1 MGVMYGDVVEWVA
14 GADTDALLSQLAAV
28 EERRRAAEAEVAVI
42 VAELDDRKVH
52 RPEHATMYGV
62 LRSRLGWSDVECRD
76 RLRLGRLFAAFGD
89 AGELLH
95 DGRASVANMIEI
107 ARAHANP
114 RCGDQIELDLGALLT
129 AACRKEHD
137 DLRRDVQAWEQRVDH
152 RHAEERAMHQHELRD
167 ARMVN
172 TTDGAELKGRWG
184 ELDGLAIREVL
195 DQFTQAE
202 WETDWAATVE
212 RYGDDASPIL
222 MPRTASQRRADA
234 VTAIFERA
242 ASTPP
247 DARPPKPS
255 VVIHVDHATATDI
268 MTEMDLLPE
277 RDTDPF
283 EHGKPVTTDRR
294 CETANGTPVDPR
306 TAIRVALA
314 GHIRWAIHNE
324 TGVPITWGRKRRLF
338 TGAAADA
345 VRSTST
351 RCTFP
356 GCRVPA
362 GRCELDH
369 IRPYARGGRTDPG
382 NGGPLCDRHN
392 QLKNRGYTTWRDPTG
407 TWRAYRPD
415 GTELPWS

>member
-1 MGVMYGDVVEWVA
+1 MYGDVVEWVG

-42 VAELDDRKVH
+42 VNELEDRKVH
-52 RPEHATMYGV
+52 RPEHATMYGL
-62 LRSRLGWSDVECRD
+62 LRSRVGWSDVECRD
-76 RLRLGRLFAAFGD
+76 RLRLGRLFAAFAD

-95 DGRASVANMIEI
+95 DGRASLANMIEI
-107 ARAHANP
+107 ARAHGNP
-114 RCGDQIELDLGALLT
+114 RVGEQIESDLGALLT

-137 DLRRDVQAWEQRVDH
+137 DLRRDVQAWEQRVDS
-152 RHAEERAMHQHELRD
+152 RHAEEQAAHQHERRD

-172 TTDGAELKGRWG
+172 TPDGAELKGKWG
-184 ELDGLAIREVL
+184 ELDGLTIREIL

-202 WETDWAATVE
+202 WEADWATTVE
-212 RYGDDASPIL
+212 QYGDDASPIL
-222 MPRTASQRRADA
+222 TPRTASQRRADA
-234 VTAIFERA
+234 VTAIFRRA

-247 DARPPKPS
+247 DAKPPKPL
-255 VVIHVDHATATDI
+255 VVIHTDHTTATDI
-268 MTEMDLLPE
+268 LTEMGILPE
-277 RDTDPF
+277 RDVDPLD
-283 EHGKPVTTDRR
+283 HHNPVTTDRR
-294 CETANGTPVDPR
+294 CETTNGHPVDPR

-324 TGVPITWGRKRRLF
+324 QGTPIVWGRKRRLF

-356 GCRVPA
+356 GCRIPA
-362 GRCELDH
+362 GRCDLDH
-369 IRPYARGGRTDPG
+369 TTPWARGGRTDPD
-382 NGGPLCDRHN
+382 NGAPLCDRHN
-392 QLKNRGYTTWRDPTG
+392 QLKNHGYTTWRDPTG

-415 GTELPWS
+415 GTELPWN